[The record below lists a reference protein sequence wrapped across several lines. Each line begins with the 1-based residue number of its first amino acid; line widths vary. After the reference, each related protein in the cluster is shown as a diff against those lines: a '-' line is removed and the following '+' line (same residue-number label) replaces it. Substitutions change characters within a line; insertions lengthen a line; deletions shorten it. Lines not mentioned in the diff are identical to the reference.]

1 MTVPPLGMLR
11 LAFDPLN
18 QIKRISH
25 LCRLYADTDDETSPL
40 HPRLLGSFRV

>member
-1 MTVPPLGMLR
+1 MTVPPPGKLR
-11 LAFDPLN
+11 LVVDPLN

-40 HPRLLGSFRV
+40 RPQLLGSFRV